1 MPVPSYVPAP
11 HTRVLSLFAVCQK
24 CCRRRGLAEMRD
36 GVVRCQLSF
45 QPAPLSA
52 SRSAPARHHVSRRL
66 PVRLRA
72 HLRQA
77 GHAPQR
83 SRPDDHPRR
92 GLLQGW
98 RGKWS
103 RLCQR
108 RVIHGLTTVC
118 SQEGGR
124 AFGNDAFGMVAKNA
138 NYGLFAAAISKVSPP
153 ILRYIAPPTQRRA
166 RRFPRSHICSRDRPS
181 VFPGTRRASVNATR
195 GAIGPSHPRRRRIY
209 PDITPSVDTTPP
221 HRGTDRGRAGRDDA
235 RVTLIHARLFA
246 PRRSS
251 FFGPSAPGGCRN

>member
-1 MPVPSYVPAP
+1 
-11 HTRVLSLFAVCQK
+11 
-24 CCRRRGLAEMRD
+24 MRD

-153 ILRYIAPPTQRRA
+153 ILRYIAPPVQRRA
-166 RRFPRSHICSRDRPS
+166 RRFPRSHICSRDRSPIG
-181 VFPGTRRASVNATR
+181 FPGNSTRFGKRDARRDRSLAPAASPDLPRYHPERGHDTAASRHRSRSRRTRR
-195 GAIGPSHPRRRRIY
+195 
-209 PDITPSVDTTPP
+209 
-221 HRGTDRGRAGRDDA
+221 RAG
-235 RVTLIHARLFA
+235 HPY
-246 PRRSS
+246 PRTSVRTSTQLVFRTVCS
-251 FFGPSAPGGCRN
+251 WRM